1 LFFGRV
7 DLGGA
12 MARHLVIAVVLLFA
26 AACGGDGDDPPPTTT
41 SAPVT
46 APPETTPTTVA
57 APTHT
62 VEPGDTLFLLAR
74 RFGTSVEAIA
84 QANGISDPNAI
95 EVGQVLQIPPAP

>member
-1 LFFGRV
+1 
-7 DLGGA
+7 
-12 MARHLVIAVVLLFA
+12 MARQIAVAVVLLFT

-46 APPETTPTTVA
+46 APPETTPTTA
-57 APTHT
+57 AVTTHT
-62 VEPGDTLFLLAR
+62 VEPGDTLFLIAQ

-84 QANGISDPNAI
+84 QANGISDPNVI